1 MITTSELFNK
11 CSLLVYYVVSCFL
24 SAMPE
29 RCVDGLPK
37 RLKNH
42 DKTPSEN
49 RFFSSGRSLGRK
61 FANGERFIYNA
72 DYQRIII
79 FALFRGPKMRLST
92 SPLRC
97 NRIAVTV
104 QSRLHYTVTATP
116 SHRNGK
122 VFWPKPVRRCYQGAP
137 RSLFSALKEPASK
150 C

>member
-1 MITTSELFNK
+1 MITISELFNK

-97 NRIAVTV
+97 NRTAVTV
-104 QSRLHYTVTATP
+104 QSRRRYGVIASPL
-116 SHRNGK
+116 RCNGSAI
-122 VFWPKPVRRCYQGAP
+122 AP
-137 RSLFSALKEPASK
+137 
-150 C
+150 

>member
-1 MITTSELFNK
+1 MITISELFNK
-11 CSLLVYYVVSCFL
+11 CSLLVCYVVSCFL

-61 FANGERFIYNA
+61 FANGERFMYNA

-97 NRIAVTV
+97 NRTAVTV
-104 QSRLHYTVTATP
+104 QSRRRYGVTAVRL
-116 SHRNGK
+116 HRNGD
-122 VFWPKPVRRCYQGAP
+122 G
-137 RSLFSALKEPASK
+137 SASFLA
-150 C
+150 